1 MSQLRGRE
9 AVPLERSVRPRT
21 ITKKGIDV
29 SKNGWL
35 DVKMVK
41 PECKRDPDALG
52 TAVLIWP
59 RNPQDER
66 RPDVDGFAYYGRRA
80 TGKPAFYLYGA
91 EIHGVTHGKLQQ
103 QQSASRAV
111 KQ

>member
-1 MSQLRGRE
+1 M
-9 AVPLERSVRPRT
+9 
-21 ITKKGIDV
+21 

-41 PECKRDPDALG
+41 PECKRDPEALG

-66 RPDVDGFAYYGRRA
+66 QPDVDGFAYYGRRA

-91 EIHGVTHGKLQQ
+91 EIHGVTHWQPLPKGPNVQDQ
-103 QQSASRAV
+103 GPRSGPAESPG
-111 KQ
+111 